1 MKFRQTRRGPRGP
14 NAAPVEVATSL
25 ALAIFPAVAGTH
37 GFQIPLARFHC
48 DNWQLVREISA
59 IGEHLKADFCHAI
72 SVFL

>member
-1 MKFRQTRRGPRGP
+1 LQSFQQLPALMVFQT
-14 NAAPVEVATSL
+14 
-25 ALAIFPAVAGTH
+25 
-37 GFQIPLARFHC
+37 PLARFHC